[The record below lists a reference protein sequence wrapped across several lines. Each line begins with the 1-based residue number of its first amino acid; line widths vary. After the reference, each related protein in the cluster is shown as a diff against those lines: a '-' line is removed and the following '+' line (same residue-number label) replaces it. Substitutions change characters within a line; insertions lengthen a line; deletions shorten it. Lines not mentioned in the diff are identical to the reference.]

1 MKRFEVLVVVTISL
15 LVISSLIPTF
25 TNQTNLTIQQNVITK
40 NSETQ
45 IERVYG
51 VDKSQE
57 IFNYIS
63 KASFTNYVRKLTE
76 NGSRWI
82 QAPELASNRNTEARE
97 WIADELASVSNG
109 RIEVEFIGNY
119 KSVVGRLPGYLPI
132 KAPVF
137 LVGGHYDSV
146 LGSPGANDDGTGVA
160 TMLEIARVM
169 SRYEWPLDIYFGAWN
184 AEEIGLYGSK
194 EVAQQF
200 VQRDIDILVHYNVD
214 MLLVPDPF
222 DLSVLMVYQ
231 AGPYHIG
238 RYWADL
244 PSMMSKNY
252 GQDIIQPVSS
262 TDFPAWQRSDHY
274 SFIEYGYGSSL
285 FAHESGAEY
294 DIWYHSSGDSWDNP
308 AYDYEIATQ
317 AVRAIGAS
325 IAFTMSRA
333 YGEVVNRQKTF
344 DLIPGHVKDFN
355 MVITGPTI
363 VNVSCRWYSGGAT
376 FSFYNAEGNLIDSFI
391 SDNASPWESQRIFQI
406 PVSNEGLYLLR
417 VFNHRGTTA
426 GYELSY
432 EYDTDIDNNDVP
444 DSQEFWID
452 KAYFM
457 IDTDLDTISD
467 AEEMIIGTSW
477 ESVDTDSDLMPDNY
491 EIDNQLNPLDP
502 SDALQDL
509 DGDSL
514 TNLQEYQ
521 FGSSPLLVDT
531 DSDALPDPWEYQ
543 YGLNPLVDDS
553 LEDPDNDG
561 FTNIEEYQ
569 RGTNPK
575 VADIAPVTPII
586 AYAWQ
591 IGVGITMITGVIVW
605 YRRH

>member
-1 MKRFEVLVVVTISL
+1 MKRIGIIVAISISL
-15 LVISSLIPTF
+15 LVISSMIPTF
-25 TNQTNLTIQQNVITK
+25 IDQVIPTTQE
-40 NSETQ
+40 NIIYTESETQ

-57 IFNYIS
+57 VFNYIS
-63 KASFTNYVRKLTE
+63 TNSFTNYVKKLTE

-82 QAPELASNRNTEARE
+82 QAPDLASNQNTAARI
-97 WIADELASVSNG
+97 WIANELTSVSNG
-109 RIEVEFIGNY
+109 RIEVEIIGNY

-132 KAPVF
+132 KTPVF

-146 LGSPGANDDGTGVA
+146 AASPGANDDGTGIA

-194 EVAQQF
+194 EVSQQF

-222 DLSVLMVYQ
+222 NQTVLMVYQ
-231 AGPYHIG
+231 AAPYHIG
-238 RYWADL
+238 HYWADL

-252 GQDIIQPVSS
+252 GQDIIKPVIS
-262 TDFPAWQRSDHY
+262 TDFSAWQRSDHY
-274 SFIEYGYGSSL
+274 SFIENGYGSSL
-285 FAHESGAEY
+285 FAHESGGEY
-294 DIWYHSSGDSWDNP
+294 DIWYHSAGDTWNNP
-308 AYDYEIATQ
+308 AYDYDIATQ
-317 AVRAIGAS
+317 AVKAIGAS

-333 YGEVVNRQKTF
+333 YGKVVQNYKTF
-344 DLIPGHVKDFN
+344 NLLPGHKKDFH

-363 VNVSCRWYSGGAT
+363 INVTSRWYAGGST
-376 FSFYNAEGNLIDSFI
+376 FALYGPSGNLIDSFV
-391 SDNASPWESQRIFQI
+391 SDEAHPWESEIIFQV
-406 PVSNEGLYLLR
+406 PVSKEGLYLLR
-417 VFNHRGTTA
+417 VFNHRGTTT
-426 GYELSY
+426 GYELSW
-432 EYDTDIDNNDVP
+432 EYDTDIDNNDIP

-452 KAYFM
+452 DEYFM
-457 IDTDLDTISD
+457 IDSDSDTISD

-477 ESVDTDSDLMPDNY
+477 ESADTDSDLLPDNY
-491 EIDNQLNPLDP
+491 EIDNQLDPLDP
-502 SDALQDL
+502 SDALHDL

-531 DSDALPDPWEYQ
+531 DSDGLPDAWEYQ

-553 LEDPDNDG
+553 LEDPDNDSL
-561 FTNIEEYQ
+561 TNIEEYR
-569 RGTNPK
+569 RGSNPN
-575 VADIAPVTPII
+575 VADISLVSVSISSSLN
-586 AYAWQ
+586 
-591 IGVGITMITGVIVW
+591 IGVVVILILGTLFW
-605 YRRH
+605 YRRR